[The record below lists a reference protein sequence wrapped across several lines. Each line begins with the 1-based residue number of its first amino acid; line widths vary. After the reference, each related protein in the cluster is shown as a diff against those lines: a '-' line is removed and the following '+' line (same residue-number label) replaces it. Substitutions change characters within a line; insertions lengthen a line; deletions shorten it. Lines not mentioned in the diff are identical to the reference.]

1 MRLATFSDR
10 DGTRIGLV
18 VDDEIIDLK
27 RARPELPAD
36 MIAFLAAGPEAMA
49 AARAA
54 LGSSSSARLKLKD
67 VRLQAPVPKPSKF
80 LAIGLNYADHV
91 AESGLAKPAAPLF
104 FNKQVTCV
112 TGPFDPILIP
122 RDSEQVDYEGE
133 MGFIIGKR
141 CRRVPRERAHEVI
154 AGYCVVDDVSIR
166 DWQFRAQTFTL
177 GKSFDSH
184 GPVGPW
190 IVTPDEL
197 SDPHK
202 LRIRTWVNGEV
213 RQNSSTD
220 QLIYDCFDQVA
231 ALSQAFTLEAGDI
244 VSTGTPSGVGMG
256 FKPPKYLK
264 AGDVVK
270 IEIEGI
276 GTIENPVA
284 AEPSV

>member
-1 MRLATFSDR
+1 MRLATFTDR
-10 DGTRIGLV
+10 AGTRIGLV
-18 VDDEIIDLK
+18 VDDEIVNLK
-27 RARPELPAD
+27 RVRPELPTD
-36 MIAFLAAGPEAMA
+36 MIAFLAAGPSALD
-49 AARAA
+49 AARTA
-54 LGSSSSARLKLKD
+54 LGSSSGRLKLKN

-91 AESGLAKPAAPLF
+91 AESGLAKPPHPLF

-112 TGPFDPILIP
+112 TGPFDPILMP

-133 MGFIIGKR
+133 MGFVIGKR

-154 AGYCVVDDVSIR
+154 AGYCVIDNVSIR

-184 GPVGPW
+184 GPIGPW

-197 SDPHK
+197 SDPHQ
-202 LRIRTWVNGEV
+202 LRIRTWINGEL
-213 RQNSSTD
+213 RQDSSTN

-231 ALSQAFTLEAGDI
+231 ALSQAFTLEPGDI

-264 AGDVVK
+264 VGDVVK
-270 IEIEGI
+270 IEVEGI
-276 GTIENPVA
+276 GVIENRV
-284 AEPSV
+284 EPEP

>member
-1 MRLATFSDR
+1 MRLATFTDR
-10 DGTRIGLV
+10 AGTRIGLV
-18 VDDEIIDLK
+18 VGDEIVDLK
-27 RARPELPAD
+27 HARPELPTD
-36 MIAFLAAGPEAMA
+36 MIAFLTAGPEALA
-49 AARAA
+49 AARTA
-54 LGSSSSARLKLKD
+54 LNGSSARLKLKD
-67 VRLQAPVPKPSKF
+67 VRLDAPVPKPSKF

-91 AESGLAKPAAPLF
+91 AESGLARPAYPLF
-104 FNKQVTCV
+104 FNKQTTCV

-133 MGFIIGKR
+133 MGFVIGKR

-154 AGYCVVDDVSIR
+154 AGYCVIDDVSIR

-177 GKSFDSH
+177 GKSFDGH

-197 SDPHK
+197 SDPNK
-202 LRIRTWVNGEV
+202 LRIRTWVNGEL
-213 RQNSSTD
+213 RQDSSTD

-231 ALSQAFTLEAGDI
+231 ALSQAFTLEPGDI

-264 AGDVVK
+264 VGDVVK
-270 IEIEGI
+270 IEVEGI
-276 GTIENPVA
+276 GAIENRV
-284 AEPSV
+284 EPEP

>member
-1 MRLATFSDR
+1 MKLATFTDR
-10 DGTRIGLV
+10 TGTRIGLV
-18 VDDEIIDLK
+18 VEDQIVDLS
-27 RARPELPAD
+27 RARPELPTD
-36 MIAFLAAGPEAMA
+36 MVAFLAAGPEALD

-54 LGSSSSARLKLKD
+54 PGRSSGRLKLKD
-67 VRLQAPVPKPSKF
+67 VRLGPPVPKPGKF

-91 AESGLAKPAAPLF
+91 AESGLAKPAHPLF
-104 FNKQVTCV
+104 FNKQTTCV
-112 TGPFDPILIP
+112 TGPFDPILMP

-133 MGFIIGKR
+133 MGFVIGKR
-141 CRRVPRERAHEVI
+141 CRRVAREHAHEVI
-154 AGYCVVDDVSIR
+154 AGYCVINDVSIR

-197 SDPHK
+197 GDPHR
-202 LRIRTWVNGEV
+202 LGIRTWVNCEL
-213 RQNSSTD
+213 RQNSSTN

-231 ALSQAFTLEAGDI
+231 ALSQACTLEPGDI
-244 VSTGTPSGVGMG
+244 VSTGTPGGVGMG

-264 AGDVVK
+264 VGDVVK

-276 GTIENPVA
+276 GAIENRV
-284 AEPSV
+284 EPEP

>member
-1 MRLATFSDR
+1 MRLATFTDR
-10 DGTRIGLV
+10 AGTRIGLV
-18 VDDEIIDLK
+18 VDDEIVDLK
-27 RARPELPAD
+27 RVRPELPTD
-36 MIAFLAAGPEAMA
+36 MIAFLAAGPSALD
-49 AARAA
+49 AARTA
-54 LGSSSSARLKLKD
+54 LGSSSGRLKLKD

-91 AESGLAKPAAPLF
+91 AESGLAKPPHPLF

-112 TGPFDPILIP
+112 TGPFDPILMP

-133 MGFIIGKR
+133 MGFVIGKR

-154 AGYCVVDDVSIR
+154 AGYCVIDDVSIR

-184 GPVGPW
+184 GPIGPW

-197 SDPHK
+197 SDPHQ
-202 LRIRTWVNGEV
+202 LRIRTWINGEL
-213 RQNSSTD
+213 RQDSSTN

-231 ALSQAFTLEAGDI
+231 ALSQAFTLEPGDI

-264 AGDVVK
+264 VGDVVK
-270 IEIEGI
+270 IEVEGI
-276 GTIENPVA
+276 GVIENRV
-284 AEPSV
+284 EPEP